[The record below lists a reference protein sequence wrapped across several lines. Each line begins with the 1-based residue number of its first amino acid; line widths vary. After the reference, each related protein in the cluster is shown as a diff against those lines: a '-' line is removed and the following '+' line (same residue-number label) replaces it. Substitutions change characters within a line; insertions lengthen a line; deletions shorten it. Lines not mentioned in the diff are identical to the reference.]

1 MSQYI
6 SVVEHLADMLIAL
19 GSAPKTDKK
28 ATYFHLVVIQ
38 SQCLGT
44 VVKRI
49 RNSKS
54 ASATWRVWDQP
65 GLHGTLCQKQ
75 TN

>member
-1 MSQYI
+1 MAQYI
-6 SVVEHLADMLIAL
+6 SVVEHLADMPIAL

-28 ATYFHLVVIQ
+28 ATYFYLVVIQ

-54 ASATWRVWDQP
+54 ASAT
-65 GLHGTLCQKQ
+65 
-75 TN
+75 